1 MVTICD
7 VESNEGSLWHK
18 QIYIHLFMTDNDAG
32 ESLACR
38 QCWVLQLQLVEWGT
52 GGEGE
57 GESERARTVHLYF
70 ESGTV
75 LETENTNFQP
85 KTAESM

>member
-1 MVTICD
+1 MITICD

-18 QIYIHLFMTDNDAG
+18 QIHIYLFMTDNNAG
-32 ESLACR
+32 ENLASR
-38 QCWVLQLQLVEWGT
+38 QCWVLELEL
-52 GGEGE
+52 GGVGKGRRGRER
-57 GESERARTVHLYF
+57 ERARTVHLYF
-70 ESGTV
+70 GSGTV